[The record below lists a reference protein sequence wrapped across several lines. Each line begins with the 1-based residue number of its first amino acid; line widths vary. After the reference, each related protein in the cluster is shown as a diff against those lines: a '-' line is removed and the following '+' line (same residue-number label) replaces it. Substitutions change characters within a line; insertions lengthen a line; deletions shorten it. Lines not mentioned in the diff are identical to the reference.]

1 MKLTQYTDYGLRA
14 LIALAVA
21 PDRRHTV
28 TGISTAYGI
37 SRNHLVKVVARLAEL
52 GYVETTRG
60 KGGGVCLARAPAQIC
75 VGQVVREMESGLG
88 VVECLGKDGGGCV
101 ISPVCRLKGLFDEA
115 TQAFLS
121 TLDNHTLADLVRPRA
136 SLANLLGIPV
146 AVENAAGKPLN
157 TLPPAPPAAA
167 AAAPRR

>member
-28 TGISTAYGI
+28 TGISSAYGI
-37 SRNHLVKVVARLAEL
+37 SRNHLVKVVARLSEL

-60 KGGGVCLARAPAQIC
+60 KGGGVRLARAPEQIR

-88 VVECLGKDGGGCV
+88 VVECLGEDGGGCA
-101 ISPVCRLKGLFDEA
+101 ISSVCHLKGLFEEA
-115 TQAFLS
+115 TQAFLAA
-121 TLDNHTLADLVRPRA
+121 LDNHTLSELVRPRA
-136 SLANLLGIPV
+136 PLANLLGIPIT
-146 AVENAAGKPLN
+146 VEGMPRGPLN
-157 TLPPAPPAAA
+157 ALPPAPPAAA